1 MCGKVYSSHNTPFHG
16 CSTSSSAHHCRRRIT
31 RLSDVLNLYRV
42 LKEMKNVRVR
52 VFDIFLFSSLFAF
65 GALCRSRSCATIR
78 LGCTIFHRIRCCKT
92 IIRTEHEQPPGR
104 KWNSAWTSQPTTHT
118 RIFHSIAFR
127 VLGTVIIW
135 SRCLAYV
142 CRVYV
147 CGLVFGHDSILAPV
161 FMWSPA
167 RVCGCACAWI
177 HSNRMPFSYGIHAQN
192 VKIPLEPSQV
202 WTVFS
207 ACEDMC
213 GNRRRP
219 DGVSGRCDDPTL
231 SNN

>member
-167 RVCGCACAWI
+167 RVWVCLCM
-177 HSNRMPFSYGIHAQN
+177 NTFQSYAIFILCYTRAKRENSIRTVTSVNSIFRLWGY
-192 VKIPLEPSQV
+192 V
-202 WTVFS
+202 WRSTS
-207 ACEDMC
+207 A
-213 GNRRRP
+213 RW
-219 DGVSGRCDDPTL
+219 S
-231 SNN
+231 